1 MTVNH
6 TAIRRTAALAAA
18 GAAALVLAAC
28 GSDGDSGPGHGSHAS
43 APASSS
49 TSPGRHNAADTAF
62 AKGMIPHHRQAVD
75 MAELAPGR
83 AQSPKVKK
91 LAEDIKAAQ
100 DPEIR
105 TLSGWLTS
113 WGQDVPAEG
122 STAHSTHDMD
132 DMGDGDGMGGM
143 MTAGDMA
150 TLEHAKG
157 RAFDRAFLRM
167 MVEHHEGAVDMA
179 RTEQAGGTHAPAR
192 KMAGQIIASQS
203 AEIEQMN
210 QLLGRS

>member
-1 MTVNH
+1 MTINH

-28 GSDGDSGPGHGSHAS
+28 GSNGDSGHGSHAP

-49 TSPGRHNAADTAF
+49 ASPGRHNAADTAF

-113 WGQDVPAEG
+113 WGQDVPAED

-132 DMGDGDGMGGM
+132 DMGDMEGTGGM

-179 RTEQAGGTHAPAR
+179 RTEQSGGTYAPAR

-203 AEIEQMN
+203 VEIKQMN

>member
-6 TAIRRTAALAAA
+6 AAIRRTAALAAA
-18 GAAALVLAAC
+18 GAAALALAAC
-28 GSDGDSGPGHGSHAS
+28 GSDGDSTPEHGSHAS
-43 APASSS
+43 ASASQEQ
-49 TSPGRHNAADTAF
+49 HNAADAAF

-75 MAELAPGR
+75 MAELAPSR
-83 AQSPKVKK
+83 AQAPKVKK
-91 LAEDIKAAQ
+91 LAEDIKSAQ

-113 WGQDVPAEG
+113 WGQDVPTEG
-122 STAHSTHDMD
+122 SMDHSTHDME
-132 DMGDGDGMGGM
+132 GMGGM
-143 MTAGDMA
+143 MTTGDMA

-179 RTEQAGGTHAPAR
+179 RAEQADGSYAPAR
-192 KMAGQIIASQS
+192 KMAGRIIASQS
-203 AEIEQMN
+203 AEIDRMN
-210 QLLGRS
+210 ELLGRS